1 MAPITHLAATREIPD
16 HNHIGLHTLS
26 RNMPRRESQNSPPLP
41 PPPEENADFGRPRQS
56 IQPIVPEDQNLP
68 GWVPKNYIEKGK
80 TMIIQMKFRFYNE
93 ILVTF

>member
-1 MAPITHLAATREIPD
+1 MIRSNWLYKKILAPPSPLMAPITHLAATREIPD

-26 RNMPRRESQNSPPLP
+26 RNMPRPSQNSPPLP

-68 GWVPKNYIEKGK
+68 GWVINFI
-80 TMIIQMKFRFYNE
+80 FFYL
-93 ILVTF
+93 I